1 MPDYRR
7 FRIAGGTYLFTA
19 TLLDRQADLLTRHI
33 DDLRAAVRATRALR
47 PFHIDAWVVLPDH
60 LHCIWTLPPGDAD
73 FSNRWKAIKI
83 RFVQALPRDEP
94 RSDVRV
100 ANGERGIWQRRF
112 WEHAIRDEDDYARH
126 FDYVHINPVKHGW
139 AASVREW
146 PYSTFQRW
154 VEAGVYPPDW
164 AGGGEDEDLP
174 AGERSGSK

>member
-7 FRIAGGTYLFTA
+7 FRIAGGTYFFTV
-19 TLLDRQADLLTRHI
+19 TLLDRQCGLLTRHI
-33 DDLRAAVRATRALR
+33 DALRAAVRATRTLR

-94 RSDVRV
+94 RSGVR
-100 ANGERGIWQRRF
+100 AAKGERGIWQRRF
-112 WEHAIRDEDDYARH
+112 WEHAIRDENDYARH
-126 FDYVHINPVKHGW
+126 LDYVHINPVKHGW

-154 VEAGVYPPDW
+154 VEAGVYAPDW
-164 AGGGEDEDLP
+164 AGGGVEEDLP
-174 AGERSGSK
+174 TGERLAGK